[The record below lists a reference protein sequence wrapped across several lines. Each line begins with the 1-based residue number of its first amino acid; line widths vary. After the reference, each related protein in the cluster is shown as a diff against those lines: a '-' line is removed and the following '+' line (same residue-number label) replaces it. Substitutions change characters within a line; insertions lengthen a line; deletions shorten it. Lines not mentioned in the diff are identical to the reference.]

1 MTNVAVIMAGGRGT
15 RLGALT
21 DECPKP
27 MLRIGGRPILETIL
41 LNLAEYGISRIYLA
55 VNYRAEMIEDYFG
68 DGSRIG
74 MRIEYLREQ
83 ERLGTAGALSL
94 MPSRPTETFV
104 VMNGD
109 VLTKVNVNDLVEFHR
124 RGSAVVTMCVRQHD
138 FHVPFGVVAVDGDT
152 VLRIEEKPVRR
163 DFVNAGLYALEPI
176 ALDSVA
182 PQTYLD
188 MPTLLNGLIAA
199 GHRAAAF
206 PVKEYWLDVGQHSD
220 FERANGDFPNEFAH
234 RLVTG

>member
-1 MTNVAVIMAGGRGT
+1 MAVIMAGGRGT

-41 LNLAEYGISRIYLA
+41 LNLREYGIEQVYLA

-68 DGSRIG
+68 DGTRVG
-74 MRIEYLREQ
+74 MHVDYLRER

-94 MPSRPTETFV
+94 LPRRPSETFV

-109 VLTKVNVNDLVEFHR
+109 VLTKVNVTQLLDFHR
-124 RGSAVVTMCVRQHD
+124 RASAVATMCVRQHD
-138 FHVPFGVVAVDGDT
+138 FHVPFGVVAVEGAN
-152 VLRIEEKPVRR
+152 VLRIDEKPVRR
-163 DFVNAGLYALEPI
+163 DFVNAGLYAMEPL
-176 ALDSVA
+176 ALDSVEPGA
-182 PQTYLD
+182 YLD
-188 MPTLLNGLIAA
+188 MTTLLNSLIAA

-206 PVKEYWLDVGQHSD
+206 PVSEYWLDVGQHAD
-220 FERANGDFPNEFAH
+220 FERANGEFPNEFAH
-234 RLVTG
+234 RVVSD